1 MMDLTIDLAEA
12 QSDNDCDE
20 PAPTKGQFKRARSYS
35 SQTTTSDEGDDFQ
48 LSSSSSRISKWR
60 IGLVSSCIFIH
71 ARWSF
76 QHGRSREKRSPIW
89 KYGLCKEELDQ
100 SGSMSII
107 CAVHGSKCT

>member
-48 LSSSSSRISKWR
+48 LSSSSSRISKWHKQDTGFGKTTCSENVPT
-60 IGLVSSCIFIH
+60 I
-71 ARWSF
+71 
-76 QHGRSREKRSPIW
+76 
-89 KYGLCKEELDQ
+89 
-100 SGSMSII
+100 
-107 CAVHGSKCT
+107 

>member
-1 MMDLTIDLAEA
+1 MIDLTIDLAEA

-20 PAPTKGQFKRARSYS
+20 PTPKKGQFKRARSYS

-60 IGLVSSCIFIH
+60 IGLVSSCIFMH

-76 QHGRSREKRSPIW
+76 QHGRSREKAFSYLEVW
-89 KYGLCKEELDQ
+89 L
-100 SGSMSII
+100 
-107 CAVHGSKCT
+107 V

>member
-48 LSSSSSRISKWR
+48 LSSSSSFLHFSKT
-60 IGLVSSCIFIH
+60 VSFI
-71 ARWSF
+71 A
-76 QHGRSREKRSPIW
+76 
-89 KYGLCKEELDQ
+89 
-100 SGSMSII
+100 
-107 CAVHGSKCT
+107 CA